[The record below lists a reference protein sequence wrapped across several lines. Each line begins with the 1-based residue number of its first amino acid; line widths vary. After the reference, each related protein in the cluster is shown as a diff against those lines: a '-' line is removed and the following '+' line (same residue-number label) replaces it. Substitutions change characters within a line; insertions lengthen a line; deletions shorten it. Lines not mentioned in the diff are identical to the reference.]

1 MEEKT
6 LNRYWDTVV
15 DIIHDGV
22 MMVDPGGIIV
32 SINPAFTVMTVYVRD
47 ELIGRNCSVLKCSSC
62 EEIYDTTNQH
72 WCLLFRNNAQMPFN
86 QERRHAYACHE
97 KHLGVAR

>member
-22 MMVDPGGIIV
+22 MMVDPGGIMV
-32 SINPAFTVMTVYVRD
+32 SINPAFR
-47 ELIGRNCSVLKCSSC
+47 
-62 EEIYDTTNQH
+62 
-72 WCLLFRNNAQMPFN
+72 
-86 QERRHAYACHE
+86 
-97 KHLGVAR
+97 